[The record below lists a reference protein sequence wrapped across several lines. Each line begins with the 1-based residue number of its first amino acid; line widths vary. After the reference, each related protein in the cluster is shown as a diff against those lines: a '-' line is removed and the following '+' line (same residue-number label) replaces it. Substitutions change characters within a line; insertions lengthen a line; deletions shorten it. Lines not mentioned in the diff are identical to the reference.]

1 MTGTIINV
9 PTDLD
14 RVQTALPR
22 SLDDT
27 MTIAIMLKRKL
38 EYKNAFLSGN
48 VRPSIVMVALNDL
61 CKTKLYIDEGIVI
74 NTSWEEMFN
83 KIAHQESNTET
94 TIHSIDEIE
103 NEIELEPISETLIH
117 GYGETHLIDDLANK
131 IIVIAPSENFRPL
144 GIFQDKYSEEL
155 NFLTLFFGCNRPNYI
170 FNRFSYQK
178 ISQWD
183 IEHESTDF
191 ETHNTNIFLKQSNLS

>member
-1 MTGTIINV
+1 MFAQIRQLGYKRSQLGLTGTIINV
-9 PTDLD
+9 PADLD

-27 MTIAIMLKRKL
+27 MMIAIMLKQKL
-38 EYKNAFLSGN
+38 EYKNAFLFGN
-48 VRPSIVMVALNDL
+48 VRPSIVMAALNDL

-117 GYGETHLIDDLANK
+117 GYGETYLIDDLVNK
-131 IIVIAPSENFRPL
+131 IIKIAPSENFCPL
-144 GIFQDKYSEEL
+144 GIFQDKFPK
-155 NFLTLFFGCNRPNYI
+155 N
-170 FNRFSYQK
+170 
-178 ISQWD
+178 
-183 IEHESTDF
+183 
-191 ETHNTNIFLKQSNLS
+191 